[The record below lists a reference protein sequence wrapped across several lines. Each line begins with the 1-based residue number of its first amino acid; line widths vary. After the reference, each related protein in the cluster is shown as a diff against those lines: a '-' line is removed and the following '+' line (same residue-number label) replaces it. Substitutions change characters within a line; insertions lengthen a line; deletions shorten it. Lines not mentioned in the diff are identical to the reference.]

1 MGLVLREGPSTE
13 TKQIDLIPY
22 GTNVKI
28 LSLCDDFKNKSINES
43 MVKIEYNGKQG
54 YVCSWYLL
62 LDNTFIIDNF
72 SNEQKFALGCLLY
85 NQYNRLWFDFFHN
98 GGIFDCTPT
107 GEYSEKYGG
116 YERLEPAG
124 LTIDQL
130 MKDYYLYY
138 TENIPIAYE
147 GYNGSLYKE
156 DQGYLWRATGFGGDP
171 SYDYDEVIE
180 VTSISNNRIVFKVKH
195 QLWPEFFASQGYEY
209 KDEAFVIV
217 LEDGRWKCDEISPHT

>member
-1 MGLVLREGPSTE
+1 
-13 TKQIDLIPY
+13 
-22 GTNVKI
+22 
-28 LSLCDDFKNKSINES
+28 
-43 MVKIEYNGKQG
+43 
-54 YVCSWYLL
+54 
-62 LDNTFIIDNF
+62 
-72 SNEQKFALGCLLY
+72 
-85 NQYNRLWFDFFHN
+85 
-98 GGIFDCTPT
+98 
-107 GEYSEKYGG
+107 
-116 YERLEPAG
+116 
-124 LTIDQL
+124 